1 MSRTL
6 SFIFVTAKRY
16 VVTFVKKLIERGWLD
31 ETGSF
36 EWGWLWNRLSLQT
49 PMECC
54 QRVIVWHVGGPHVV
68 KRSHFLLYIYH
79 MQQQQQQKH
88 LVQRQK
94 WGANFGFFT
103 SATDDFCLSLFLLL
117 CIFKY
122 ARNCWKLF
130 HCKGLKLQ
138 YSFRVMKLY
147 WLTEIDCNELVTT
160 DELFID

>member
-31 ETGSF
+31 ETRSF

-79 MQQQQQQKH
+79 MQQQQQKH
-88 LVQRQK
+88 PVKAKTKMRSK
-94 WGANFGFFT
+94 FGFFT

-117 CIFKY
+117 CIFKC
-122 ARNCWKLF
+122 AKNCLKLLY
-130 HCKGLKLQ
+130 CKGLK
-138 YSFRVMKLY
+138 
-147 WLTEIDCNELVTT
+147 
-160 DELFID
+160 